1 MRYDAKEIC
10 PFLADFTR
18 SCSEESRVERKA
30 VWGRVDS
37 TVKASSELMNMLF
50 AILGQKRRVGST
62 RIGAKMSCRN
72 WRKTSAI

>member
-30 VWGRVDS
+30 QS
-37 TVKASSELMNMLF
+37 
-50 AILGQKRRVGST
+50 
-62 RIGAKMSCRN
+62 GAGLIAQLKLHLN
-72 WRKTSAI
+72 